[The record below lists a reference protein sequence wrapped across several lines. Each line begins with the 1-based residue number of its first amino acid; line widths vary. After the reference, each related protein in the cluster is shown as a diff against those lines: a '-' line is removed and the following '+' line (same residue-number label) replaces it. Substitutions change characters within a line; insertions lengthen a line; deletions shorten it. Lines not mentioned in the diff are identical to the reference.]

1 MGKFWISPQRP
12 SFRISSS
19 VDYSSI
25 HLWYGALN
33 LEGCRRFKRVLAD
46 ATTILKLTAFMAGA
60 GVQAPYSHGATDPFG
75 YQATEKVVTT
85 HDFHATLLHLV
96 GLDHRRLSV
105 YHNGIERRLTNVHG
119 TVIREL
125 LES

>member
-1 MGKFWISPQRP
+1 MPTFQK
-12 SFRISSS
+12 
-19 VDYSSI
+19 
-25 HLWYGALN
+25 GASGRDHN
-33 LEGCRRFKRVLAD
+33 PKGF
-46 ATTILKLTAFMAGA
+46 TAFMAGA